1 MNKSLFLSLLLLT
14 GTGLLHAQGN
24 AYVRQ
29 DTLFSVLPG
38 YRAQLKSLDSL
49 KAVFAEELQSDQQK
63 LEQKANALLAP
74 YSPQANESAE
84 KLLGR
89 LNTADASRY
98 ALIQKE
104 AVLLEERKKSYNE
117 ILDAHFKQNI
127 RPRIN
132 KLNGIIEAYAAK
144 NKYDM
149 VFILE
154 EIAPSLAYVNK
165 GKDITPAIIREL
177 LK

>member
-1 MNKSLFLSLLLLT
+1 M
-14 GTGLLHAQGN
+14 
-24 AYVRQ
+24 
-29 DTLFSVLPG
+29 
-38 YRAQLKSLDSL
+38 
-49 KAVFAEELQSDQQK
+49 
-63 LEQKANALLAP
+63 
-74 YSPQANESAE
+74 
-84 KLLGR
+84 
-89 LNTADASRY
+89 
-98 ALIQKE
+98 
-104 AVLLEERKKSYNE
+104 LEERKKSYNE

>member
-63 LEQKANALLAP
+63 L
-74 YSPQANESAE
+74 
-84 KLLGR
+84 
-89 LNTADASRY
+89 
-98 ALIQKE
+98 
-104 AVLLEERKKSYNE
+104 
-117 ILDAHFKQNI
+117 
-127 RPRIN
+127 
-132 KLNGIIEAYAAK
+132 
-144 NKYDM
+144 
-149 VFILE
+149 
-154 EIAPSLAYVNK
+154 
-165 GKDITPAIIREL
+165 
-177 LK
+177 